1 MRNFWRYLRIPT
13 LVRRIM
19 IAQMLLLTLLWCI
32 FLTYILWDNLRS
44 PPMLSGNK
52 TYETIL
58 TLVDRMGDRPHDL
71 TDVLETFSKAL
82 REGYGG
88 GEDPKMSISLIV
100 RKNKEII
107 YSSDGAPVGVTN
119 TGYGMIQSVQSND
132 RTWTSRTLKSR
143 SSDTEVTLLTP
154 AGGWNFFIYLN
165 SRGYYILP
173 LLVCIPFL
181 LFPAWLSIRIAMRP
195 WNKVANE
202 VSLRT
207 PEDLSPLKA
216 VPKHKELRQ
225 IVDAINIF
233 LARVRESTER
243 ERTFIADAAHELR
256 TPLAAMRVNVEALQ
270 SDVSNVSQQEL
281 LAGII
286 RSNSRAARLVNQLLL
301 LMHSEARINTV
312 MEPVPLTTL
321 IQERMAELAP
331 LAAESRIELEFY
343 SHDEVWITGVRER
356 LMSLIDNL
364 IENAVKYSPEGGRVE
379 VEVRSLEKSIQ
390 LRISD
395 AGPGIMVE
403 LRERVF
409 DRFFRDPNQIQS
421 GSGLG
426 LAIVKAVAQQHNS
439 SVLLSTSAEGGLMVI
454 VDIPNQNS
462 V

>member
-1 MRNFWRYLRIPT
+1 
-13 LVRRIM
+13 M
-19 IAQMLLLTLLWCI
+19 IAQMLLLTLLWCL
-32 FLTYILWDNLRS
+32 FLTYILWENLRS
-44 PPMLSGNK
+44 PPMLTGSN

-58 TLVDRMGDRPHDL
+58 TLVDRMDDRPQDRNA
-71 TDVLETFSKAL
+71 VLEKFSTAL

-88 GEDPKMSISLIV
+88 GEDPKLSISLIV

-107 YSSDGAPVGVTN
+107 YSSDGAPAGVTN
-119 TGYGMIQSVQSND
+119 TLYGKIQSIQSEGG
-132 RTWTSRTLKSR
+132 TWTSRTLKSGR
-143 SSDTEVTLLTP
+143 SDAEVTLVTP

-195 WNKVANE
+195 WNKVINE
-202 VSLRT
+202 ISLRT
-207 PEDLSPLKA
+207 SEDLSPLKE
-216 VPKHKELRQ
+216 VPKHMELRQ
-225 IVDAINIF
+225 MVDATNLF
-233 LARVRESTER
+233 LARVQESSDR
-243 ERTFIADAAHELR
+243 ERVFIADAAHELR
-256 TPLAAMRVNVEALQ
+256 TPLAAMRINVEALQ
-270 SDVSNVSQQEL
+270 SYVSSNNQQEL

-301 LMHSEARINTV
+301 MMHSEVRIDTV

-321 IQERMAELAP
+321 IQERMAALAP
-331 LAAESRIELEFY
+331 LAAERRVELEFY
-343 SHDEVWITGVRER
+343 SDDEVWITGVRER

-379 VEVRSLEKSIQ
+379 VDVRSIDKSTQ
-390 LRISD
+390 LRVSD
-395 AGPGIMVE
+395 AGPGILFE

-439 SVLLSTSAEGGLMVI
+439 SVCLSTSAEGGLMVT
-454 VDIPNQNS
+454 VDFPNYKS
-462 V
+462 A